1 MSPHLGRQTHLS
13 GTNAPPN
20 GFFLSELSEIAT
32 FDIRSNSGT
41 RALHNTLVRVGT
53 LTKAVCWVVIESEGR
68 LEMLAQTGIETQ
80 SVKEI
85 AQSIITSGQP
95 VLSTDLNA
103 PRAVWLGIPFGH
115 PGTKGALILL
125 REEGRGPFEDRE
137 VGIAAMFASRLTA
150 IGERGYWEGMIQ
162 NREEELRR
170 TERQLEAYALDIR
183 STYQAERERAN
194 QLQVALDEL
203 ETTYLSTVKGF
214 AVAVE
219 AKDAYTAG
227 HIARVTNFGL
237 KIMEVIAPNEAS
249 DRQYEYGF
257 LLHDIGKL
265 VVPDEVLGKKGSLTE
280 DEWKVMRLHS
290 ETGYRILEGIPF
302 LKGARE
308 IVYAHHERWDGTGYP
323 RGLKALEIPVGALV
337 FPLADTFDAMTSDR
351 PYRKGTTTQQALQ
364 EIEAFSGTQFWPEAV
379 RAFLSVPQ
387 DELETIRKGPS
398 EWHPRKDPGE
408 DA

>member
-1 MSPHLGRQTHLS
+1 M
-13 GTNAPPN
+13 NAPPTN
-20 GFFLSELSEIAT
+20 FFLSELSEIST
-32 FDIRSNSGT
+32 FDIRSGSASS
-41 RALHNTLVRVGT
+41 ALHNTLVRVGR
-53 LTKAVCWVVIESEGR
+53 LTKSVCWVVIESDKR
-68 LEMLAQTGIETQ
+68 LEILDQTGIETQ

-85 AQSIITSGQP
+85 AHSIITSGQP
-95 VLSTDLNA
+95 VVSTDLHKRFEPQ
-103 PRAVWLGIPFGH
+103 PRAIWLGLPFGH

-125 REEGRGPFEDRE
+125 REEGRGQFEDRE
-137 VGIAAMFASRLTA
+137 IGIAAMFASRLTA
-150 IGERGYWEGMIQ
+150 VGERGYWEGMIQ

-194 QLQVALDEL
+194 QLEVALDEL

-237 KIMEVIAPNEAS
+237 KIMEVIAPHEAS
-249 DRQYEYGF
+249 DPQYEYGF

-265 VVPDEVLGKKGSLTE
+265 VVPDAVLGKKGSLSE
-280 DEWKVMRLHS
+280 DEWRVMRLHS

-323 RGLKALEIPVGALV
+323 RGLKALEIPLGALV

-351 PYRKGTTTQQALQ
+351 PYRKGTTTEHALQ
-364 EIEAFSGTQFWPEAV
+364 EIEAFSGSQFWPEAV
-379 RAFLSVPQ
+379 RAFLSVRRE
-387 DELETIRKGPS
+387 ELEAIRKGPS
-398 EWHPRKDPGE
+398 TWHPRKDPGE